1 MFSILFRYMRGYE
14 RETILTPLF
23 TAGEVLMEVL
33 LPYIIAS
40 LIDEGVTPGNMNAIY
55 KYGLI
60 MLLCAFVSLFL
71 GIGAGRTSAKAS
83 TGFASNLRQ
92 AVYEKVQTLSF
103 SNIDKFSTAGLVTR
117 MTTDVSNLQMA
128 YQMLMRIAIRTPLTL
143 IMSVF
148 MCVRISPSLSMVFV
162 VALVFLGMALLF
174 IHSRVMKL
182 FSVVFQRYDELNASV
197 QENVSSIRVVKAFV
211 REEYEDEKFT
221 RAANAIKTMF
231 VKAESIIALNNP
243 VMNLTVYGCII
254 AISWFGAKQVVGGV
268 ITTGNLTSMFSYIM
282 QILMSLM
289 MLSMVFVMLSMS
301 SASAKRLNEVLNE
314 VPDIQN
320 PEDPVMEVESGQ
332 IDFNDVDFAYNTG
345 TGEMTLKDINLHI
358 HSGETIGIIGGTGSG
373 KSSLVNL
380 ISRLYDVNQGSVEV
394 GGHDVRSYDTEVLRN
409 KVAVVL
415 QKNELF
421 SGTVRSNLQWG
432 NENATD
438 EQCWLALRSACADEF
453 IEVLPEGLDAT
464 VEQSGANFSG
474 GQKQRLCIARAL
486 LKDPKVLILDDSTSA
501 VDTATDARIQQ
512 AFKELIPGTTKLIIA
527 QRIASVKSAD
537 RIIVMEDGRIDAFD
551 THENLMKT
559 SEIYRDIYET
569 QMKGGGDFDEAR

>member
-14 RETILTPLF
+14 KETILTPLF
-23 TAGEVLMEVL
+23 TGGEVLMEVL

-60 MLLCAFVSLFL
+60 MLMCAFVSLFL

-83 TGFASNLRQ
+83 TGFAANLRQ

-221 RAANAIKTMF
+221 RAANAIKSMF

-320 PEDPVMEVESGQ
+320 PENPVMEVENGQ

-345 TGEMTLKDINLHI
+345 TGEMTLKDISLHI

-453 IEVLPEGLDAT
+453 IEALPEGLDAT